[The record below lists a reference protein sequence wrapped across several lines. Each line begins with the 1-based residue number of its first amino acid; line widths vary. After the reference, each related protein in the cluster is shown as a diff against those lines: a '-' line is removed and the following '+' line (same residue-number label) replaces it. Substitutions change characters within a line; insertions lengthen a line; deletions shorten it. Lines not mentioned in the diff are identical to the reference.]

1 MKINVS
7 KTFLIRLILVA
18 HPQALRYVIFL
29 LESRRFSQLKVLL
42 MTDGQSN
49 IKKHL
54 TVPNAQELKAIGVEI
69 FVVAVGDKNM
79 PGIPEMARVASR
91 PPETHVFRVEKNS
104 DAKYVFEL
112 ALEKVSNNKYKAK
125 KPLADPCSPPLG

>member
-7 KTFLIRLILVA
+7 ETFLIRLILVA

-42 MTDGQSN
+42 MTDGGSN
-49 IKKHL
+49 VKKHL
-54 TVPNAQELKAIGVEI
+54 TEPNARELEAIGVEI
-69 FVVAVGDKNM
+69 FVVAVGDQNM
-79 PGIPEMARVASR
+79 AGIPEMARVASS

-112 ALEKVSNNKYKAK
+112 ALEK
-125 KPLADPCSPPLG
+125 L